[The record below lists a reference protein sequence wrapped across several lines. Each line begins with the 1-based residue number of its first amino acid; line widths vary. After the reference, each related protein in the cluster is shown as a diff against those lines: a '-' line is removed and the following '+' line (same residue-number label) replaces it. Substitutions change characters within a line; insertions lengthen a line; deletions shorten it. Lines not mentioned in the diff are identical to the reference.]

1 MSKPARDT
9 RQQRVR
15 AALQTA
21 FSQLLQERTYESI
34 TVGDITRRAGVGR
47 TTFYRHFAAKA
58 DLVIAMHEHV
68 YEDIGAL
75 LPYEL
80 MASEGV
86 PPTLTA
92 LFERLEGYNRSRML
106 LLMTL
111 GRDVDVIMKGLD
123 DIITQQFAAGLTRA
137 FKPHELRVPA
147 DIVAR
152 GMAGA
157 LSWVQRMAF
166 YRQMNLSATELAAY
180 TATMLRG
187 LLRESLLSLHALND
201 ETSP

>member
-1 MSKPARDT
+1 M
-9 RQQRVR
+9 
-15 AALQTA
+15 
-21 FSQLLQERTYESI
+21 QLLQERTYESI
-34 TVGDITRRAGVGR
+34 TVGDITERAGVGR

-58 DLVIAMHEHV
+58 DVVIAMHEHV

-75 LPYEL
+75 LPQQL
-80 MASEGV
+80 SASEDV
-86 PPTLTA
+86 PPALKA
-92 LFERLEGYNRSRML
+92 LFERLEGYNRSRVL

-123 DIITQQFAAGLTRA
+123 DIITQQFADGLTRSYQ
-137 FKPHELRVPA
+137 PHELRVPA
-147 DIVAR
+147 ELLAR

-166 YRQMNLSATELAAY
+166 YRQTTLSATELAAY

-187 LLRESLLSLHALND
+187 LLREALAITD
-201 ETSP
+201 DVAGTPSATRRK

>member
-1 MSKPARDT
+1 MSELARDT

-47 TTFYRHFAAKA
+47 TTFYRYFTAKA
-58 DLVIAMHEHV
+58 DLVIALHEHI

-86 PPTLTA
+86 PPALTA

-123 DIITQQFAAGLTRA
+123 DIITQQFTAGLARA
-137 FKPHELRVPA
+137 FKPHELRVPV

-166 YRQMNLSATELAAY
+166 YRQMNLSAAELAAY

-187 LLRESLLSLHALND
+187 LLRESLLSLNTLNN
-201 ETSP
+201 EYFK

>member
-1 MSKPARDT
+1 MSEAARDT

-68 YEDIGAL
+68 YEDIGTL

-92 LFERLEGYNRSRML
+92 LFERLEGYNRSRVL

-111 GRDVDVIMKGLD
+111 GRDVDVI
-123 DIITQQFAAGLTRA
+123 ITQQFAAGLARA

-166 YRQMNLSATELAAY
+166 YRQMNLSAAELAAY

-187 LLRESLLSLHALND
+187 LLRESLLSLNALND
-201 ETSP
+201 KTSP